1 MKSQSLSTRPFPGL
15 RPFEFDEHH
24 LFFGRAGQSQEL
36 LEKLISSRFL
46 AVIGASGIGK
56 TSLVR
61 AGLLPM
67 LLKGV
72 AGKEKSHW
80 QVAWM
85 RPGEDSIGSL
95 TSALTSPGVL
105 SSTIL
110 DQEVRTA
117 VTEATLRRS
126 SLGLIEL
133 VRRARLPPGGGLLI
147 VIDQFEDLF
156 RFGQMH
162 EDVKYKDEATIFI
175 RLLLEAVQQ
184 DAFPIYV
191 VLTMRAEYLGDCA
204 EFWNL
209 PESINRGHYLV
220 PRMSRDECREAIMSP
235 VKAGGASIAHRLV
248 ERLLNDAGSCPDLL
262 PIFQHALMRT
272 WEAWKREERPD
283 EPVDLSHYEASGGVA
298 EALMRHAEE
307 VYDGLPNERARHIAE
322 KLFMALVAKSGD
334 ELRINGPLKL
344 KKFFSFIEA
353 QESEVVDV
361 IEHFR
366 SDGRSFIA
374 PPATWPLNEESLIE
388 IPYEGVIHN
397 WPRLREWANRADL
410 PPPGRS

>member
-1 MKSQSLSTRPFPGL
+1 MKSQSLSARPFPGL
-15 RPFEFDEHH
+15 RPFEFNEHH
-24 LFFGRAGQSQEL
+24 LFFGRAEQTHEL
-36 LEKLISSRFL
+36 LEKLMLSRFL
-46 AVIGASGIGK
+46 AIIGASGIGK

-67 LLKGV
+67 LLKRSS
-72 AGKEKSHW
+72 GKEKSNW

-85 RPGEDSIGSL
+85 RPGEGSIGSL
-95 TSALTSPGVL
+95 TSALTSSDVL
-105 SSTIL
+105 SSSIL
-110 DQEVRTA
+110 DQEVRAA

-133 VRRARLPPGGGLLI
+133 VRRARLPPGEGLLI

-162 EDVKYKDEATIFI
+162 DDVKYKNEATIFV

-184 DAFPIYV
+184 DVFPIYV

-204 EFWNL
+204 EFLNL

-220 PRMSRDECREAIMSP
+220 PRMSRDECREAIMRP
-235 VKAGGASIAHRLV
+235 VQTCGASIAQRLV

-272 WEAWKREERPD
+272 WEAWERDKRPV
-283 EPVDLSHYEASGGVA
+283 EPVDLSHYEESGGVA
-298 EALMRHAEE
+298 EAMMRHAEE

-322 KLFMALVAKSGD
+322 KLFMALVSKSGD
-334 ELRINGPLKL
+334 ELRNKGPLKL
-344 KKFFSFIEA
+344 KKIFDLVGE
-353 QESEVVDV
+353 QESEVIDV

-366 SDGRSFIA
+366 SDGRSFLA
-374 PPATWPLNEESLIE
+374 PTTAVPLNEESLIE

-397 WPRLREWANRADL
+397 WPKLREWANRAEL
-410 PPPGRS
+410 PPPGH